1 MVRRVKTKLYLRNIR
16 FSHRLTIA
24 LLAVAPL
31 LQGVENAA
39 HSQNS
44 IPTALQY
51 TAPLFAGSHER
62 LEGALTQKDFS
73 IRLPEHL
80 RWEAGSELVIN
91 LRTSPLLLGDISTLS
106 VSLNDRELTSVRLGD
121 KPNESG
127 EQGNKTIVIP
137 VDATFFLPGWN
148 KVTLSCL
155 MQTTGVPCR
164 DVDNPAAWMEL
175 DPGSALKVAYSNQP
189 LFPEIQRFP
198 EEISESQLMSL
209 PEFRPVPTKKKPEAV
224 VSILLPW
231 DAGESELRTLL
242 ICSARLGQTGYISP
256 DSISTGDL
264 NDFESLSGKKT
275 GILIGTKN
283 DLEDLPLPKE
293 LQKTLSQLKDGEGF
307 IGEFITGNTQT
318 SQGRWM
324 IVAGG
329 DPSGLEKAALTMGSA
344 SAIRGV
350 PSNPWIIATAPKV
363 SPIEEKMTEP
373 SVGAVKIES
382 LPGGAVTLKGL
393 FRSNQSR
400 ALALPP
406 GWETKSGGVLEL
418 DLSHAA
424 DLEKTSALQ
433 AALNGV
439 VLGSVALTPENA
451 MSTIQRVAI
460 PAGILGRDPSGLTFS
475 SYMDIGAVDC
485 SHRHDERAWLHI
497 SGKSYLSLNVQP
509 VQINDLS
516 RLGELCLRDAFLRDA
531 VIVVPEV
538 PEDGRNDLL
547 KTIGVFLGRKIP
559 SMTVLWPQVAT
570 YAPGVPPSAER
581 IGKRSGLILG
591 SAFQWPDALGKK
603 THLVVEGMEGKDG
616 VISLR
621 GEPISSQDF
630 DPSLSFAQLVP
641 SPWSKGGVFAAIGGL
656 NGYAVEGATA
666 MLMDP
671 EVTERLSGS
680 VVAVD
685 DQKRVVT
692 YDVRFIQEVSL
703 AQQLRGGFA
712 VGASRSELENKK
724 QDKIEAGLFSQIVN
738 KWIIGGAMVILAII
752 FVMHRVAASRRKK
765 EAEGRE
771 L

>member
-1 MVRRVKTKLYLRNIR
+1 VKTKLYLPITR
-16 FSHRLTIA
+16 FSHRLAIA

-31 LQGVENAA
+31 LHGVEDAVL
-39 HSQNS
+39 SQNGNS
-44 IPTALQY
+44 ATLQY
-51 TAPLFAGSHER
+51 TVPLFAGSHAR
-62 LEGALTQKDFS
+62 LEGALTQKEFS

-80 RWEAGSELVIN
+80 RWEAGSELVIH

-106 VSLNDRELTSVRLGD
+106 ISLNDRELSSVRLGD
-121 KPNESG
+121 KASERG
-127 EQGNKTIVIP
+127 EQSKKTLVIP
-137 VDATFFLPGWN
+137 IDATFFLPGWN

-175 DPGSALKVAYSNQP
+175 DPGSALKVAYSKQS

-198 EEISESQLMSL
+198 EEITESQLMSL
-209 PEFRPVPTKKKPEAV
+209 PEFRPVPTKKNPEAV

-242 ICSARLGQTGYISP
+242 ICSARLGQLGYISP

-264 NDFESLSGKKT
+264 NDFESLSGKKS
-275 GILIGTKN
+275 GILIGTKAAFQ
-283 DLEDLPLPKE
+283 DLPLPQE
-293 LQKTLSQLKDGEGF
+293 FQKNLSQLKDGEGF

-318 SQGRWM
+318 SQGRWI

-344 SAIRGV
+344 SALRGV
-350 PSNPWIIATAPKV
+350 PSNPWIISTAPKV

-373 SVGAVKIES
+373 SVGAVTIES
-382 LPGGAVTLKGL
+382 LAGGAVTLNGL

-400 ALALPP
+400 ALTLPP

-418 DLSHAA
+418 DLSHAG
-424 DLEKTSALQ
+424 DLERTSALQ
-433 AALNGV
+433 STLNGV

-451 MSTIQRVAI
+451 NSAIQRIAI
-460 PAGILGRDPSGLTFS
+460 PAGILGRDPSGITFS

-497 SGKSYLSLNVQP
+497 SGKSNLSLNVQP

-538 PEDGRNDLL
+538 PEAGRNDLL
-547 KTIGVFLGRKIP
+547 KTIGVFLGGKIP
-559 SMTVLWPQVAT
+559 SMPVLWPQVAT
-570 YAPGVPPSAER
+570 YAPGVPPSPER

-603 THLVVEGMEGKDG
+603 MHLVIEGMEGKSG
-616 VISLR
+616 MISLR

-630 DPSLSFAQLVP
+630 DPSLSLAQLVP
-641 SPWSKGGVFAAIGGL
+641 SPWSKGGVFATIGGL
-656 NGYAVEGATA
+656 NGYGVEGTTA
-666 MLMDP
+666 LLTDP
-671 EVTERLSGS
+671 EVTDRLSGS

-703 AQQLRGGFA
+703 SQQLHEGFA
-712 VGASRSELENKK
+712 GGASRSELENKK
-724 QDKIEAGLFSQIVN
+724 QDKIEAGLFSHFIN
-738 KWIIGGAMVILAII
+738 KWIIGGTLAILAIL
-752 FVMHRVAASRRKK
+752 FLMQRHAARRRKK
-765 EAEGRE
+765 EADGRE